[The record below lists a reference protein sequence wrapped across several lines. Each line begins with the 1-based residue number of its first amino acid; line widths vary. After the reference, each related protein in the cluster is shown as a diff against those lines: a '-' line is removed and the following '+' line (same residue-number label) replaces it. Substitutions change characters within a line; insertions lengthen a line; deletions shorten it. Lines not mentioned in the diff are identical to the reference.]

1 MNWTRVV
8 LGGLLAG
15 AVLNAGEV
23 VALVFLRERYQA
35 AMRGLGHGG
44 ASNQFSLLAALLI
57 TFGVGIF
64 SVWLYAAI
72 RPRYGPG
79 PRTAVIA
86 AVATW
91 LIQGS
96 SNLRYASQ
104 GLLPPDLVASAGA
117 IALVNYTLATL
128 AGAWVYRERSAK

>member
-1 MNWTRVV
+1 MSWPRLI

-15 AVLNAGEV
+15 VVLNAGEV
-23 VALVFLRERYQA
+23 VAVLLLRERYQE
-35 AMRGLGHGG
+35 AMRALGRQE
-44 ASNQFSLLAALLI
+44 AANQFSLMAALVI
-57 TFGVGIF
+57 TLGVGIF

-104 GLLPPDLVASAGA
+104 GLFPPNLVAMAA
-117 IALVNYTLATL
+117 VIALVNYTLATL
-128 AGAWVYRERSAK
+128 AGAWVYREPSAT